1 MYAIVESGG
10 KQYKVKKGEIVNVEK
25 LNKKPGET
33 VQLSKVLMIVDK
45 DNVKIGKPVLKNA
58 KVILEVVKSVKGKK
72 VVVFKYKRKKHYRK
86 VRGHRHQY
94 TSVRIKEIKV
104 EK

>member
-10 KQYKVKKGEIVNVEK
+10 KQYKIKKGEVVNVEK
-25 LNKKPGET
+25 LNKKQGET
-33 VQLSKVLMIVDK
+33 VQLDKVLMIVDK
-45 DNVKIGKPVLKNA
+45 DNIEVGKPVLKNV
-58 KVILEVVKSVKGKK
+58 KVILEIVKLVKGKK

-94 TSVRIKEIKV
+94 TSVKIKDIKI